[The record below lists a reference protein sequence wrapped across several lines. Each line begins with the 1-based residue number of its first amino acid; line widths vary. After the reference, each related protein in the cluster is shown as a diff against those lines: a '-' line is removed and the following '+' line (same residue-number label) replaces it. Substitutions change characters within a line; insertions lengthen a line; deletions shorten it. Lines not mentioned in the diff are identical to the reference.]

1 MRYDDWMDQE
11 RETRPR
17 KKRPSFLTR
26 LLMQLLLTVSSVLVV
41 MWAYKQISTQAVQ
54 ELTNISMQAQQKMR
68 EKAVKPEAQEL
79 SKHDEAIKQ
88 FQQQQKAEL
97 AMRQERREM
106 AWRQFFTPSQECLR
120 DATVEC
126 ANAYIRAKRKFD
138 EQYRD

>member
-11 RETRPR
+11 RERRPR

-26 LLMQLLLTVSSVLVV
+26 LLMRLLLMVVSVLVV
-41 MWAYKQISTQAVQ
+41 MWAYKQISIQAVQ
-54 ELTNISMQAQQKMR
+54 ELTNISVQAQQRMR

>member
-1 MRYDDWMDQE
+1 MRYDEWMDHQRE
-11 RETRPR
+11 RRPR

-26 LLMQLLLTVSSVLVV
+26 LLMRLLLMVVSVLVV
-41 MWAYKQISTQAVQ
+41 MWAYKQISIQAVQ
-54 ELTNISMQAQQKMR
+54 ELTNISVQAQQRMR